1 MEKKYT
7 ENKYPV
13 IGPWVASTIV
23 TSKKDIVEKSYQD
36 WLDYT
41 LTFQGIISEELANS
55 WGAEKLTGSK
65 FSCLQPASGKNFQ
78 LRIVEYPINGNYEP
92 LTTYGWNAA
101 ELVVR
106 DTDELYKKLSNSPF
120 KIIGKPADL
129 KMTKQIR
136 AMQIEGLGKEIF
148 YLTMFKEKIS
158 KYDLPDAEADI
169 DNMFIAVVATD
180 NPEKSQNWYLKN
192 FGIQKR
198 PISKTNISVLD
209 RSFGLQMGTGQYGLT
224 VIPLEG
230 QSLIEVDEYPKVA
243 KSRNHPKGE
252 LPQGNAIMSIFID
265 SINSIIP
272 LGINEPVINNFPP
285 YNGSRSLTVKGAAE
299 ELIEF
304 IEI

>member
-55 WGAEKLTGSK
+55 WGAEKLIGSK
-65 FSCLQPASGKNFQ
+65 FSCLEPASGKNFQ
-78 LRIVEYPINGNYEP
+78 LRVVEYPINGNYEP

-158 KYDLPDAEADI
+158 KYDLPDAESDI
-169 DNMFIAVVATD
+169 DNMFIAVLATD
-180 NPEKSQNWYLKN
+180 NPEKVQNWYMKN

-198 PISKTNISVLD
+198 EVSKTNISVLD
-209 RSFGLQMGTGQYGLT
+209 RSFGFQMGTGQYGLT
-224 VIPLEG
+224 VIPLNG
-230 QSLIEVDEYPKVA
+230 QSLIEVDEYPKIA
-243 KSRNHPKGE
+243 KKRNYQEGL
-252 LPQGNAIMSIFID
+252 LPQGNALMSIFID
-265 SINSIIP
+265 SINSLIP
-272 LGINEPVINNFPP
+272 MSISEPVMINFPP
-285 YNGSRSLTVKGAAE
+285 YNGAKSITVKGAAG

-304 IEI
+304 IER

>member
-7 ENKYPV
+7 ENNYPV

-65 FSCLQPASGKNFQ
+65 FSCLEPASGKNFQ
-78 LRIVEYPINGNYEP
+78 LRVVEYTINGNYEP

-169 DNMFIAVVATD
+169 ERNTISFTTPIA
-180 NPEKSQNWYLKN
+180 
-192 FGIQKR
+192 R
-198 PISKTNISVLD
+198 
-209 RSFGLQMGTGQYGLT
+209 
-224 VIPLEG
+224 
-230 QSLIEVDEYPKVA
+230 SLIKKELGEFVEVDTPGGIKEYEITQIK
-243 KSRNHPKGE
+243 
-252 LPQGNAIMSIFID
+252 
-265 SINSIIP
+265 
-272 LGINEPVINNFPP
+272 
-285 YNGSRSLTVKGAAE
+285 
-299 ELIEF
+299 LI
-304 IEI
+304 

>member
-41 LTFQGIISEELANS
+41 LTFQGIISEELAKS

-169 DNMFIAVVATD
+169 DNMFIAVLATD
-180 NPEKSQNWYLKN
+180 NPEKVQNWYLEN

-198 PISKTNISVLD
+198 AITKTNISVLD
-209 RSFGLQMGTGQYGLT
+209 RSFGFQMGTGAYGLT

-230 QSLIEVDEYPKVA
+230 QSLIEVDEYPEIA
-243 KSRNHPKGE
+243 KIRSYPDQE
-252 LPQGNAIMSIFID
+252 LPPGNAIMTLFV
-265 SINSIIP
+265 NSIEPLIP
-272 LGINEPVINNFPP
+272 LGINSPIKVNLPP
-285 YNGSRSLTVKGAAE
+285 YNGARSLTVKGAAN

-304 IEI
+304 IER

>member
-55 WGAEKLTGSK
+55 WGAEKLIGSK
-65 FSCLQPASGKNFQ
+65 FSCLEPASGKNFQ
-78 LRIVEYPINGNYEP
+78 LRIIEYPINGDYKP

-106 DTDELYKKLSNSPF
+106 DTDKLDKKLSNSPF

-136 AMQIEGLGKEIF
+136 AMQIEGLAKEIF

-158 KYDLPDAEADI
+158 KYDLPDAESDI
-169 DNMFIAVVATD
+169 DNMFIAVLATD
-180 NPEKSQNWYLKN
+180 NPEKVQNWYMKN

-198 PISKTNISVLD
+198 EVSKTNISVLD
-209 RSFGLQMGTGQYGLT
+209 RSFGFQMGTGQYGLT
-224 VIPLEG
+224 VIPLNG
-230 QSLIEVDEYPKVA
+230 QSLIEVDEYPKIA
-243 KSRNHPKGE
+243 KKRNYQEGL
-252 LPQGNAIMSIFID
+252 LPQGNALMSIFID
-265 SINSIIP
+265 SINSLIP
-272 LGINEPVINNFPP
+272 MSISEPVMINFPP
-285 YNGSRSLTVKGAAE
+285 YNGAKSITVKGAAG

-304 IEI
+304 IER

>member
-41 LTFQGIISEELANS
+41 LTFQGIISEELAKS

-65 FSCLQPASGKNFQ
+65 FSCLEPASGKNFQ
-78 LRIVEYPINGNYEP
+78 LRVVEYPINGNYEP

-180 NPEKSQNWYLKN
+180 NPEKAQNWYLKN